1 MNTAGASPFRFLS
14 HVVKVWL
21 EAAICLAVLVRVE
34 VNLRRR
40 APLAELALQGF
51 GRSPQTVV
59 GVVSLSARQMR
70 SVRVVDTLFS
80 LWPWKGTCLR
90 RSLVLMSRLT
100 ASSPRL
106 RVGVRRDSGRMTA
119 HAWVE
124 IDGVSWDP
132 EARRYEPLDLVDGGL

>member
-1 MNTAGASPFRFLS
+1 MTGASFS
-14 HVVKVWL
+14 HFWRHATEVWL
-21 EAAICLAVLVRVE
+21 EVVVCLAVLVRVE

-40 APLAELALQGF
+40 APLPELA
-51 GRSPQTVV
+51 SPGPSGSRRTVV
-59 GVVSLSARQMR
+59 GVVSLSARQTR

-90 RSLVLMSRLT
+90 RSLVLTSRL
-100 ASSPRL
+100 SELSPCL